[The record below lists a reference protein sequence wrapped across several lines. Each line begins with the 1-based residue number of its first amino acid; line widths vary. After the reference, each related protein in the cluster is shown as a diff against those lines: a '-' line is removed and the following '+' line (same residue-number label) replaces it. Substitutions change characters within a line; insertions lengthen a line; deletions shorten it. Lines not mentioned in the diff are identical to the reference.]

1 MIAIKNLS
9 KQIKEEIC
17 DAEKYAK
24 EALMNKDTD
33 KSLADTYYTLATQ
46 ELQHMDM
53 LHQQVVRLINDYRS
67 KKGEPPAD
75 MQARYDYIH
84 EEQIESVKEVK
95 ILLSMYKG

>member
-1 MIAIKNLS
+1 MIEIQNLS

-33 KSLADTYYTLATQ
+33 RALAETYYTLANQ

-53 LHQQVVRLINDYRS
+53 LHAQVVRLINDYKA
-67 KKGEPPAD
+67 KKGDAPAD
-75 MQARYDYIH
+75 MQARYDYVH
-84 EEQIESVKEVK
+84 EEQIENVKEVK
-95 ILLSMYKG
+95 ILLAMYKG